1 MAKPIIIEIGVILVA
16 GISYLVNHGEKS
28 VAARAQAPAPAL
40 SAPAPVVANAAGTGD
55 AGGADSAFNP
65 DFVKTALPVQ
75 QTVADT
81 IPITGKLSL
90 DKQQLRIASSRVAGR
105 LGRIFVFE
113 GQSVKA
119 GEALAEIYSPD
130 YISAEHEF
138 ILAKGFRDTLAKGG
152 TDAELRDDAEA
163 TYQSAANKLKVLGAS
178 AEDIAHLASSGQV
191 DEYLKVRAP
200 ISGVVT
206 QRNVDPGGYLN
217 VGDPL
222 MSLANLDTL
231 WLFVNTY
238 DSDYPSLK
246 LGQELSFQSSSLP
259 GQTFSGQVAFI
270 APSID
275 PATHTLPIR
284 CNVPNPQFL
293 LRPEMFVRGE
303 LKVGERSAW
312 VVPKSAI
319 IHIRDTD
326 YVIVKDPAG
335 HYTRVAVQG
344 HPLEPGQY
352 AITGGLQ
359 QAAQIVTDGGLLV
372 NELAK
377 EG

>member
-1 MAKPIIIEIGVILVA
+1 MAKPILIEIGVLLVA
-16 GISYLVNHGEKS
+16 AVGY
-28 VAARAQAPAPAL
+28 VAGHDPKTAAAQAPALAT
-40 SAPAPVVANAAGTGD
+40 PAPVVANAAGVSDNAPDNG
-55 AGGADSAFNP
+55 FNA
-65 DFVKTALPVQ
+65 DFVKTAAPAQ
-75 QTVADT
+75 QMVADT

-138 ILAKGFRDTLAKGG
+138 ILAKGFRDTLAKDPS
-152 TDAELRDDAEA
+152 DAELRDDAEA

-178 AEDIAHLASSGQV
+178 AEDVAALARTGQV

-259 GQTFSGQVAFI
+259 GQDFSGQIAFI
-270 APSID
+270 APSVD

-293 LRPEMFVRGE
+293 LRPEMFVRGT
-303 LKVGERSAW
+303 LKVGQRSAW
-312 VVPKSAI
+312 VVPKSAV

-326 YVIVKDPAG
+326 YVIVKDQAG

-344 HPLEPGQY
+344 HPLEPDQY
-352 AITGGLQ
+352 AITGGL
-359 QAAQIVTDGGLLV
+359 AQPESIVTDGGLLV

>member
-1 MAKPIIIEIGVILVA
+1 MAKPILIEIGVILVA
-16 GISYLVNHGEKS
+16 AVSYIINHDEKTI
-28 VAARAQAPAPAL
+28 RAQVQAPAA
-40 SAPAPVVANAAGTGD
+40 VAAAG
-55 AGGADSAFNP
+55 ASAGADAAGVDGAFNP
-65 DFVKTALPVQ
+65 DFVRTTLPTE

-81 IPITGKLSL
+81 IPVTGKLSL
-90 DKQQLRIASSRVAGR
+90 DKQQLRIASARVAGR

-119 GEALAEIYSPD
+119 GEALAEIYSPE

-138 ILAKGFRDTLAKGG
+138 ILAKGFRDTLAKDGP
-152 TDAELRDDAEA
+152 DAELRGDAEA

-178 AEDIAHLASSGQV
+178 AEDIAQLAKSGQV

-217 VGDPL
+217 IGDPL
-222 MSLANLDTL
+222 MSVANLDTL

-238 DSDYPSLK
+238 DGDYPALK
-246 LGQELSFQSSSLP
+246 LGQQLSFQSSSLP
-259 GQTFSGQVAFI
+259 GQVFSGQIAFI

-293 LRPEMFVRGE
+293 LRPEMFVKGV

-312 VVPKSAI
+312 VVPKSAV

-326 YVIVKDPAG
+326 YVIVKDERG
-335 HYTRVAVQG
+335 HYQRMAVQG

-352 AITGGLQ
+352 AITGGLS
-359 QAAQIVTDGGLLV
+359 QAVPIVTDGGLLI
-372 NELAK
+372 NELVG